1 MVIYNTEAQTHQL
14 ISEILTKLYVKES
27 IMTSLGSSE
36 ASGGAEDRDRPE
48 TNKTVR
54 SLGDKS
60 VSVL

>member
-48 TNKTVR
+48 TNRRQSEV
-54 SLGDKS
+54 
-60 VSVL
+60 